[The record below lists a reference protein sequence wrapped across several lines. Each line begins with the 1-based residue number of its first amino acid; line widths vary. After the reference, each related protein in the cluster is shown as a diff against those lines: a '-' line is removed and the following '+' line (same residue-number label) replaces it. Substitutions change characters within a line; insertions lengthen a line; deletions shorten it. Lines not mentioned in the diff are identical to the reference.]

1 MKASAR
7 MKTKLQ
13 KLRADRDKT
22 RRFRALMERIIP
34 DRKTPKSNEQ
44 AWTDA
49 VEDLSQI
56 PPSEIFV
63 AVQGLGEKVAMI
75 LEEAGFTVT
84 QAYPRGT
91 QVSAEWLN
99 GLSGMANPV
108 SLPESSETSD
118 VALLPDQQGL
128 QCLRQDD
135 SRSTEQSASV
145 EQQEDREL

>member
-84 QAYPRGT
+84 QA
-91 QVSAEWLN
+91 
-99 GLSGMANPV
+99 
-108 SLPESSETSD
+108 
-118 VALLPDQQGL
+118 
-128 QCLRQDD
+128 
-135 SRSTEQSASV
+135 
-145 EQQEDREL
+145 